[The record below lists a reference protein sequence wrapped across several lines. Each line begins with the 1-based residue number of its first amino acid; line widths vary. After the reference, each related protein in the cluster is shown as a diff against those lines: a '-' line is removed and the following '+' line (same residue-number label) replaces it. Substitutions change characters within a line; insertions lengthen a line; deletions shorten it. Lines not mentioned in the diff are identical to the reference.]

1 MQVLLHIKT
10 TINKMDIFARN
21 NISILDDPRSENKIA
36 YLPFSDYAVLLRV
49 DDVVELRQCLLHNMT
64 NSLIPQVQT
73 LLSKQVSP
81 IRKAIPTSRDVEGL
95 KSLMLLPNNKCN
107 FHCSYCYSANGRT
120 NKEIDINVLEASLR
134 YFLNPERAKG
144 ERLSI
149 TVLGGGEPLLSWKI
163 LKTALNKAMLTI
175 EQRES
180 ACPISLVTNGS
191 ICTDEII
198 QYCLRHNISLSISF
212 DILED
217 VQNSQ
222 RGFWKEVSA
231 NINRFA
237 ESGLDVALNT
247 VISNENVAR
256 MSEMIEHLA
265 RFHKKVKKV
274 SFKTLITKKHFHN
287 IEERRKYY
295 QEFICNFFKAKTV
308 ADQYEIWLTCSY
320 MNTCL
325 CLVDRYCPGKFVV
338 TSEGD
343 ISTCHTV
350 GSKRDELYD
359 DFIFGHIDEN
369 TGDVN
374 INDDKLRNI
383 LSYDVTKNDG
393 CSECAARWHCAGG
406 CYADRFHLSK
416 EEHSAYCKS
425 MNSFLAH
432 FLIYK
437 FKL

>member
-1 MQVLLHIKT
+1 MNIL
-10 TINKMDIFARN
+10 AEN
-21 NISILDDPRSENKIA
+21 NISLLDDPRSDKKII
-36 YLPFSDYAVLLRV
+36 YLPFNDYSVLLRSEEV
-49 DDVVELRQCLLHNMT
+49 SKLQQCLRYNRAE
-64 NSLIPQVQT
+64 SSIPNVQSI
-73 LLSKQVSP
+73 LSKYA
-81 IRKAIPTSRDVEGL
+81 KPTREVFRTPHNVEGL

-120 NKEIDINVLEASLR
+120 NKEIDIKVLEAGLC

-149 TVLGGGEPLLSWKI
+149 SVLGGGEPLLSWNI
-163 LKTALNKAMLTI
+163 LEPALEKAMLKI

-180 ACPISLVTNGS
+180 TCPISLVTNGS
-191 ICTDEII
+191 ICTDDII
-198 QYCLRHNISLSISF
+198 QFCLCHHISLSVSF

-217 VQNSQ
+217 VQNTQ

-237 ESGLDVALNT
+237 ESGLDIALNT

-265 RFHKKVKKV
+265 HYHKKVKKV
-274 SFKTLITKKHFHN
+274 SFKTLISKKYFRDL
-287 IEERRKYY
+287 EERRKYY
-295 QEFICNFFKAKTV
+295 QDFISNFFKAKSL
-308 ADQYEIWLTCSY
+308 ADQYGIWLTCSY

-350 GSKRDELYD
+350 GSKRDELYN
-359 DFIFGHIDEN
+359 DFIFGHIDEK
-369 TGDVN
+369 TGNVT
-374 INDDKLRNI
+374 INEEALRNI
-383 LSYDVTKNDG
+383 LSYDVSRNDG
-393 CSECAARWHCAGG
+393 CRECAARWHCAGG
-406 CYADRFHLSK
+406 CYADKFHLSK
-416 EEHSAYCKS
+416 EDHLAYCES

>member
-1 MQVLLHIKT
+1 
-10 TINKMDIFARN
+10 MDIFAQN
-21 NISILDDPRSENKIA
+21 NISLLDDPRSDNKIV
-36 YLPFSDYAVLLRV
+36 YLPFSDYAIILKAE
-49 DDVVELRQCLLHNMT
+49 DVFELHQCLSYNKT
-64 NSLIPQVQT
+64 YSSIPKVQT
-73 LLSKQVSP
+73 VLSQHAKP
-81 IRKAIPTSRDVEGL
+81 IRKVIQTSHNVEGL

-120 NKEIDINVLEASLR
+120 NKEININVLEASLR
-134 YFLNPERAKG
+134 YFLDSGRAKG

-149 TVLGGGEPLLSWKI
+149 TVLGGGEPLLSWNI
-163 LKTALNKAMLTI
+163 LKPALEKAILMI
-175 EQRES
+175 GQRENT
-180 ACPISLVTNGS
+180 CQISLVTNGS
-191 ICTDEII
+191 ICTDDII
-198 QYCLRHNISLSISF
+198 QYCLIHNISLSVSF

-222 RGFWKEVSA
+222 RGSWKEVSG

-237 ESGLDVALNT
+237 ESGLDIALNT

-287 IEERRKYY
+287 IEERREYY
-295 QEFICNFFKAKTV
+295 QKFIYNFFKAKSL
-308 ADQYEIWLTCSY
+308 ADKYGIWLTCSY

-343 ISTCHTV
+343 ISICHTV
-350 GSKRDELYD
+350 GSKHDELYN
-359 DFIFGHIDEN
+359 DFIFGHIDEK
-369 TGDVN
+369 TGNVTVN
-374 INDDKLRNI
+374 EDMLRNI

-393 CSECAARWHCAGG
+393 CTECAARWHCAGG

-416 EEHSAYCKS
+416 EEHRAYCKS

-432 FLIYK
+432 YLIYN

>member
-1 MQVLLHIKT
+1 MNILAQ
-10 TINKMDIFARN
+10 N
-21 NISILDDPRSENKIA
+21 NISILDDPRSDKKII
-36 YLPFSDYAVLLRV
+36 YLPFSDYSVLLKTEEV
-49 DDVVELRQCLLHNMT
+49 SELQHCLHYNRAE
-64 NSLIPQVQT
+64 SSIPNVQSV
-73 LLSKQVSP
+73 LSKYANPTREVF
-81 IRKAIPTSRDVEGL
+81 RIPHNVEGL

-120 NKEIDINVLEASLR
+120 NKEINIKVLEAGLC

-149 TVLGGGEPLLSWKI
+149 SVLGGGEPLLSWNI
-163 LKTALNKAMLTI
+163 LKPALEKAMLMI

-180 ACPISLVTNGS
+180 TCPISLVTNGS
-191 ICTDEII
+191 ICTDDII
-198 QYCLRHNISLSISF
+198 QFCLCHHISLSVSF

-217 VQNSQ
+217 VQNTQ
-222 RGFWKEVSA
+222 RGFWEEVSA

-237 ESGLDVALNT
+237 ESGLDIALNT

-265 RFHKKVKKV
+265 HYHKKVKKV
-274 SFKTLITKKHFHN
+274 SFKTLISKKYFRDL
-287 IEERRKYY
+287 EERRKYY
-295 QEFICNFFKAKTV
+295 QDFISNFFKAKSL
-308 ADQYEIWLTCSY
+308 ADQYGIWLTCSY

-350 GSKRDELYD
+350 GSRRDELYN
-359 DFIFGHIDEN
+359 DFIFGHIDEK
-369 TGDVN
+369 TGIVT
-374 INDDKLRNI
+374 INEEALRNI
-383 LSYDVTKNDG
+383 LSYDVSKNDG
-393 CSECAARWHCAGG
+393 CRECAARWHCAGG
-406 CYADRFHLSK
+406 CYADKFHLSK
-416 EEHSAYCKS
+416 EDHLAYCES